1 MKTAVLIHGL
11 HLEAHGWESMVWGD
25 LEKNVWGT
33 VPRGIEYAWRVQAE
47 VIVWGSGA
55 SVRDGKKEAEVTY
68 ELALS
73 RMDDLAVLCGTDS
86 ATLKSFVES
95 RSIIDTEANDTAGEI
110 KNTFVL
116 AMERGITDI
125 VLVPVG
131 SQAPIASRRA
141 LLLTLED
148 DVFSQFRHRVMI
160 APSDGRYEGTSMNDI
175 VIVAPAHRGDR
186 VAIQPNVYARR
197 TLDVIQ
203 RMSKAMDADGIQRF
217 LTEWDELI
225 KRYSNSK

>member
-1 MKTAVLIHGL
+1 
-11 HLEAHGWESMVWGD
+11 
-25 LEKNVWGT
+25 
-33 VPRGIEYAWRVQAE
+33 
-47 VIVWGSGA
+47 
-55 SVRDGKKEAEVTY
+55 
-68 ELALS
+68 
-73 RMDDLAVLCGTDS
+73 
-86 ATLKSFVES
+86 LKSFVES